1 MKMRYSVAAVALA
14 IVAASCGSSAK
25 KADTTTTAG
34 AATTAKA
41 ADTATTKAGAAAT
54 TAAAAATTEAVKV
67 TQGKDLTFYMIT
79 HGDGGVFWSVVQ
91 KGAEAAGKAMG
102 VTVKYE
108 GANNDPQKQAQMI
121 DAAVA
126 AKPAGIAVSLANPDA
141 LKGSIKKAVDAGI
154 PVYTLNSGVNNYKE
168 LGAVTHIGQTET
180 VAGNGAGERFK
191 AAGAKHLLCVIQEQS
206 NVALEER
213 CDGATATFGG
223 KVDRLTQTAGD
234 KDVPKSTQEITA
246 KLQADPSIDAVL
258 GEGPVAGV
266 EAVAAVKTANSKAM
280 IGNFD
285 LSGDIIQNIKD
296 GKILFAIDQQQ
307 YLQGY
312 LPVVLMFLQATNANT
327 AGGGLPILTGPGFVT
342 KDNAAQ
348 VEALAKAGTR

>member
-25 KADTTTTAG
+25 KADTSTTAG
-34 AATTAKA
+34 SASATTKA
-41 ADTATTKAGAAAT
+41 ADTATTKAAAT
-54 TAAAAATTEAVKV
+54 TASAAATTEAVKA